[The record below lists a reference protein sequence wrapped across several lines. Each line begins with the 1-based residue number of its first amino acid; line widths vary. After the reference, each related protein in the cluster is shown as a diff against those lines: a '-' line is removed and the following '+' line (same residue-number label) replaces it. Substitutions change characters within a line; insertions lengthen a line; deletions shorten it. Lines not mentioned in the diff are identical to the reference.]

1 MLTSSNKCMMEV
13 LPVLLKTEKVQ
24 TGMRQ
29 GFVMS
34 GFLFIIVVDW
44 IMRKTN
50 NEKQGIRWKFMS
62 QSTLEE
68 YDYADDPVLL
78 FSKQSAFFTHEQ
90 LMKISQT

>member
-1 MLTSSNKCMMEV
+1 MCHV
-13 LPVLLKTEKVQ
+13 W
-24 TGMRQ
+24 
-29 GFVMS
+29 
-34 GFLFIIVVDW
+34 FLFIIVVNW

-90 LMKISQT
+90 LMEISQT